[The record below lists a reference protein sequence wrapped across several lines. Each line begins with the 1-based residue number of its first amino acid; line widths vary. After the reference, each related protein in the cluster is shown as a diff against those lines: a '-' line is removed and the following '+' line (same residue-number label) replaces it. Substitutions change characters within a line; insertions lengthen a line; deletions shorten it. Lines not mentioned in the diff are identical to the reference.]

1 MWWDEDFSLDDDNAK
16 TYSFRE
22 MVRGVYPFLKPY
34 NRTFVFAL
42 IWAFVGVILVLFQP
56 IILKHIIDSDIP
68 SKNFTALA
76 WSAALYFL
84 TMIFS
89 AIVGFYSNWMAQ
101 KAGIFAVNDLKVA
114 LFSHALKLG
123 LPFAEST
130 STGQLVSR
138 IESDPQRII
147 AVTSTMAQRLLMSFG
162 MIIGAFVIL
171 ATVDMRFMLIT
182 LAIFPLVI
190 FIAWF
195 SFRYFRPFFRK
206 DRENF
211 SKMLGVLSEFVRSAS
226 ILQVFDRTDWAIGRV
241 RKSTENYNRFSIKM
255 NFINYGIFQGLGFM
269 EVGATVIVLMLGVR
283 WVNDGSLTIGALV
296 LFAQYIAQIYWPI
309 FMFTEQIS
317 QLQSAGGAADR
328 IFSTLEDKPYI
339 ETQSEPVVLPRQVES
354 IRFENVSFGYS
365 DDDMIIKSMSFEIIG
380 GDQVAFVGPT
390 GGGKST
396 IINLIC
402 RFRDPQSGRI
412 LLNGIDIREFDV
424 AAYRR
429 RFGLVLQD
437 LFLFPAPIEENLR
450 AFREEVSQADLE
462 EAANLTDIHAS
473 ILSRSDGYQTVLKE
487 SGEGFSYGQRQ
498 LIAFA
503 RALAVKPQVLVLDEA
518 TSSVDPGTELRI
530 QATMK
535 KLTEGRTSFIVAH
548 RLSTIRR
555 ATSIIFVKD
564 GEMVESGNHDEL
576 MLLRG
581 AYFDLLSHVD
591 PEKEM
596 L

>member
-1 MWWDEDFSLDDDNAK
+1 
-16 TYSFRE
+16 
-22 MVRGVYPFLKPY
+22 
-34 NRTFVFAL
+34 
-42 IWAFVGVILVLFQP
+42 
-56 IILKHIIDSDIP
+56 
-68 SKNFTALA
+68 
-76 WSAALYFL
+76 
-84 TMIFS
+84 
-89 AIVGFYSNWMAQ
+89 
-101 KAGIFAVNDLKVA
+101 
-114 LFSHALKLG
+114 
-123 LPFAEST
+123 
-130 STGQLVSR
+130 
-138 IESDPQRII
+138 
-147 AVTSTMAQRLLMSFG
+147 MAQRLLMSFG
-162 MIIGAFVIL
+162 MIIGAFIIL
-171 ATVDMRFMLIT
+171 ASVDMRFMLIT

-206 DRENF
+206 DRANF
-211 SKMLGVLSEFVRSAS
+211 SKMIGVLSEFVRSAS

-241 RKSTENYNRFSIKM
+241 RKSTEDFNRFSIKM

-269 EVGATVIVLMLGVR
+269 EVGATVIVLMLGVK

-339 ETQSEPVVLPRQVES
+339 ETQAKPVELPQDIES
-354 IRFENVSFGYS
+354 IIFENVSFGYS
-365 DDDMIIKSMSFEIIG
+365 ENNMIIKNMSFEING

-437 LFLFPAPIEENLR
+437 LFLFPAPIDENLR
-450 AFREEVSQADLE
+450 AFRSEVTQQDLE
-462 EAANLTDIHAS
+462 GATNLTDIHDS
-473 ILSRSDGYQTVLKE
+473 ILARPEGYATILKE

-503 RALAVKPQVLVLDEA
+503 RALAVKPEVLVLDEA

-564 GEMVESGNHDEL
+564 GEITEAGSHDEL
-576 MLLRG
+576 IQHRG

>member
-1 MWWDEDFSLDDDNAK
+1 MWWDDDFSLDDDNTK
-16 TYSFRE
+16 TYSFKE
-22 MVRGVYPFLKPY
+22 MVLGVYPFVKPY
-34 NRTFVFAL
+34 NRTFFFAL
-42 IWAFVGVILVLFQP
+42 VWAFVGVILVLFQP

-68 SKNFTALA
+68 SGNFKALA
-76 WSAALYFL
+76 WSAGLYLL

-101 KAGIFAVNDLKVA
+101 KAGIFAVNDLKVS

-171 ATVDMRFMLIT
+171 ASVDVRFLVIT

-206 DRENF
+206 DRANF
-211 SKMLGVLSEFVRSAS
+211 SKMIGVLSEFVRSAS
-226 ILQVFDRTDWAIGRV
+226 ILQVFDRTDWATNRV
-241 RKSTENYNRFSIKM
+241 RKSTEDFNRFSMKM
-255 NFINYGIFQGLGFM
+255 NYINYGIFQGLGFM
-269 EVGATVIVLMLGVR
+269 EVAATVIVLMLGVR
-283 WVNDGSLTIGALV
+283 WVNEGSLTIGALV

-339 ETQSEPVVLPRQVES
+339 ATRPEPVDLPDRIES
-354 IRFENVSFGYS
+354 IVFEKVSFGYS
-365 DDDMIIKSMSFEIIG
+365 GDKMIIRDMSFEIRG
-380 GDQVAFVGPT
+380 GDQIAFVGPT

-402 RFRDPQSGRI
+402 RFRDPQEGRI
-412 LLNGIDIREFDV
+412 LLNGIDIRDFDV

-437 LFLFPAPIEENLR
+437 LFLFPAPIDENLR
-450 AFREEVSQADLE
+450 AFRDEVSQKDLE
-462 EAANLTDIHAS
+462 EAANLTDIHTS
-473 ILSRSDGYQTVLKE
+473 ILSRSQGYQTELKE

-564 GEMVESGNHDEL
+564 GEITESGSHEEL
-576 MLLRG
+576 VRLRG
-581 AYFDLLSHVD
+581 SYFDLLSHVD

>member
-16 TYSFRE
+16 TYSFKE

-68 SKNFTALA
+68 SKNFVALA
-76 WSAALYFL
+76 WSATLYFL

-206 DRENF
+206 DRANF

-241 RKSTENYNRFSIKM
+241 RKSTEDYNRFSIKM

-339 ETQSEPVVLPRQVES
+339 ETQPDPVELPRYVRS

-365 DDDMIIKSMSFEIIG
+365 DDKMIVKDMSFEIKG

-462 EAANLTDIHAS
+462 ESAKLTDIHAS

-555 ATSIIFVKD
+555 ATSIIFVRE
-564 GEMVESGNHDEL
+564 GAIVESGNHDEL

>member
-1 MWWDEDFSLDDDNAK
+1 MWHDEDFSLDDDTTK

-22 MVRGVYPFLKPY
+22 MVQGVYPYVKPY
-34 NRTFVFAL
+34 KRIFVYAL
-42 IWAFVGVILVLFQP
+42 LWAFVGVVLVLIQP
-56 IILKHIIDSDIP
+56 LILKNIIDNDIP
-68 SKNFTALA
+68 GGDFSALA
-76 WSAALYFL
+76 WSASLYLL
-84 TMIFS
+84 TMVLS
-89 AIVGFYSNWMAQ
+89 AIFGFYSNWMAQ
-101 KAGIFAVNDLKVA
+101 KAGIFAVNDLKVS

-171 ATVDMRFMLIT
+171 ASVDVRFLVIT
-182 LAIFPLVI
+182 LSIFPLVI
-190 FIAWF
+190 LTAWF
-195 SFRYFRPFFRK
+195 SFRYFRPYFRK
-206 DRENF
+206 DRANF
-211 SKMLGVLSEFVRSAS
+211 SKMLGVLSEFIRAAS
-226 ILQVFDRTDWAIGRV
+226 ILQVFNRTDWAMNRV
-241 RKSTENYNRFSIKM
+241 RKSTEDFNRFSIKM
-255 NFINYGIFQGLGFM
+255 NWINYGIFQGLGSM
-269 EVGATVIVLMLGVR
+269 EIAATVIVLMLGVK
-283 WVNDGSLTIGALV
+283 WVDEGTLTIGALV

-328 IFSTLEDKPYI
+328 IFSTMETIPDIESKPNPKPI
-339 ETQSEPVVLPRQVES
+339 PDRIES

-365 DDDMIIKSMSFEIIG
+365 DDKMVINNMSFEIKG
-380 GDQVAFVGPT
+380 GDQIAFVGPT

-396 IINLIC
+396 VINLFC
-402 RFRDPQSGRI
+402 RFRDPQEGRI
-412 LLNGIDIREFDV
+412 LLNDTDIREYDV
-424 AAYRR
+424 AEYRQ

-437 LFLFPAPIEENLR
+437 LFLFPAGINENLK
-450 AFREEVSQADLE
+450 AFRSNISESEVRD
-462 EAANLTDIHAS
+462 AAQLTDIHQS
-473 ILSRSDGYQTVLKE
+473 ILDRKEGYDTVLNE

-503 RALAVKPQVLVLDEA
+503 RALAVKPDVLVLDEA

-530 QATMK
+530 QATLK

-555 ATSIIFVKD
+555 ATSILFIRD
-564 GEMVESGNHDEL
+564 GAIVESGSHNEL
-576 MLLRG
+576 VAKHG
-581 AYFDLLSHVD
+581 DYAELLSHAD
-591 PEKEM
+591 MEKEM
-596 L
+596 V

>member
-1 MWWDEDFSLDDDNAK
+1 MWWDDDFSLDDDNAK
-16 TYSFRE
+16 TYSFKE
-22 MVRGVYPFLKPY
+22 MVRGVYPFIKPY
-34 NRTFVFAL
+34 NKTFFFAL
-42 IWAFVGVILVLFQP
+42 VWAFAGVILVLFQP

-76 WSAALYFL
+76 WSAGLYLL
-84 TMIFS
+84 TMILS

-101 KAGIFAVNDLKVA
+101 KAGIFAVNDLKVS

-147 AVTSTMAQRLLMSFG
+147 AVTSTMAQRLLMSIG

-171 ATVDMRFMLIT
+171 ASVDIRFLLIT

-195 SFRYFRPFFRK
+195 SFRYFRPYFRK
-206 DRENF
+206 DRSNF

-241 RKSTENYNRFSIKM
+241 RKSTEEFNSFSIKM

-283 WVNDGSLTIGALV
+283 WVNEGSLTIGALV

-328 IFSTLEDKPYI
+328 IFSTLEEKPYI
-339 ETQSEPVVLPRQVES
+339 ETQVEPVELPSEIES
-354 IRFENVSFGYS
+354 IVFENVSFGYS
-365 DDDMIIKSMSFEIIG
+365 SDFMIIKDMSFEIKG

-402 RFRDPQSGRI
+402 RFRDPQAGRI
-412 LLNGIDIREFDV
+412 LLNGIDICEFDV
-424 AAYRR
+424 TDYRR

-437 LFLFPAPIEENLR
+437 LFLFPAPIEENLK
-450 AFREEVSQADLE
+450 AFRSEVTQEDLE
-462 EAANLTDIHAS
+462 AAANLTDIHTS
-473 ILSRSDGYQTVLKE
+473 ILARSEGYQTILKE

-555 ATSIIFVKD
+555 ATSIIFVRD
-564 GEMVESGNHDEL
+564 GEIIESGNHDEL
-576 MLLRG
+576 ISMRG
-581 AYFDLLSHVD
+581 AYFDLLSHAD
-591 PEKEM
+591 LEKEI

>member
-16 TYSFRE
+16 TYSFKE
-22 MVRGVYPFLKPY
+22 MVSGVYPFIKPY
-34 NRTFVFAL
+34 NRTFFFAL
-42 IWAFVGVILVLFQP
+42 VWAFIGVVLVLFQP

-68 SKNFTALA
+68 SKNFNALV
-76 WSAALYFL
+76 WSAILYLL
-84 TMIFS
+84 TMILS

-162 MIIGAFVIL
+162 MIVGAFVIL
-171 ATVDMRFMLIT
+171 ASVDVRFLVIT

-206 DRENF
+206 DRANF

-226 ILQVFDRTDWAIGRV
+226 ILQVFDRTDWASGRV
-241 RKSTENYNRFSIKM
+241 RKATEDFNRFSIKM

-269 EVGATVIVLMLGVR
+269 EVGATVIVLMLGVK
-283 WVNDGSLTIGALV
+283 WVNEGTLTIGALV

-328 IFSTLEDKPYI
+328 IFSTLEEKPYI
-339 ETQSEPVVLPRQVES
+339 ETKPEPVALPTQIDS
-354 IRFENVSFGYS
+354 IVFENVSFGYS
-365 DDDMIIKSMSFEIIG
+365 EDNMIIRNMSFEING
-380 GDQVAFVGPT
+380 GDQIAFVGPT

-402 RFRDPQSGRI
+402 RFRDPQAGRI
-412 LLNGIDIREFDV
+412 LLNGVDIRDFDV
-424 AAYRR
+424 AEFRR

-437 LFLFPAPIEENLR
+437 LFLFPASIEENLK

-462 EAANLTDIHAS
+462 KAANQTDIHES
-473 ILSRSDGYQTVLKE
+473 ILSRTDGYATILKE

-555 ATSIIFVKD
+555 ATSIIFVRD
-564 GEMVESGNHDEL
+564 GEIIESGSHDEL
-576 MLLRG
+576 VALKG
-581 AYFDLLSHVD
+581 SYFDLLSHVD

>member
-1 MWWDEDFSLDDDNAK
+1 MWWDEDFNLDDDDSK
-16 TYSFRE
+16 TYSFKE
-22 MVRGVYPFLKPY
+22 MVQGVYPYLKPY
-34 NRTFVFAL
+34 NRTFFFAL
-42 IWAFVGVILVLFQP
+42 VWAFLGVILVLFQP

-68 SKNFTALA
+68 GGDFQALA
-76 WSAALYFL
+76 WSAGLYLL
-84 TMIFS
+84 TMILS
-89 AIVGFYSNWMAQ
+89 AILGFYSNWMAQ
-101 KAGIFAVNDLKVA
+101 KAGIFAVNDLKVS
-114 LFSHALKLG
+114 LFSYALTLG

-147 AVTSTMAQRLLMSFG
+147 AVTSTMAQRLLMSVG

-171 ATVDMRFMLIT
+171 ASVDMRFLIIT

-206 DRENF
+206 DRANF
-211 SKMLGVLSEFVRSAS
+211 SKMIGVLSEFVRSAS
-226 ILQVFDRTDWAIGRV
+226 ILQVFDRTDWALGRV
-241 RKSTENYNRFSIKM
+241 KKSTEEFNSFSIKM

-269 EVGATVIVLMLGVR
+269 EVGATVIVLMLGVK
-283 WVNDGSLTIGALV
+283 WVNEGTLTIGALV

-328 IFSTLEDKPYI
+328 IFSTLEETPYI
-339 ETQSEPVVLPRQVES
+339 RSKPQSVKLPSRIES
-354 IRFENVSFGYS
+354 ICFEDVSFGYS
-365 DDDMIIKSMSFEIIG
+365 ADQMIIHNMSFEIHG
-380 GDQVAFVGPT
+380 EEQVAFVGPT

-412 LLNGIDIREFDV
+412 LLNGVDIRDFDV
-424 AAYRR
+424 SEYRR
-429 RFGLVLQD
+429 KFGLVLQD

-450 AFREEVSQADLE
+450 AFRDDISRSDLE
-462 EAANLTDIHAS
+462 DAARLTDIHDS
-473 ILSRSDGYQTVLKE
+473 ILARSEGYETLLKE

-503 RALAVKPQVLVLDEA
+503 RALAVKPEVLVLDEA

-555 ATSIIFVKD
+555 ASTIMFVEN
-564 GEMVESGNHDEL
+564 GEIKESGSHEAL
-576 MLLRG
+576 MNLRG
-581 AYFDLLSHVD
+581 AYSELLSHVD
-591 PEKEM
+591 PDKEM

>member
-16 TYSFRE
+16 TYSFKE
-22 MVRGVYPFLKPY
+22 MVLGVYPFVKPY
-34 NRTFVFAL
+34 NRTFFFAL
-42 IWAFVGVILVLFQP
+42 VWAFVGVILVLFQP

-76 WSAALYFL
+76 WSAGLYLL
-84 TMIFS
+84 TMVLS
-89 AIVGFYSNWMAQ
+89 AVVGFYSNWMAQ
-101 KAGIFAVNDLKVA
+101 KAGIFAVNDLKVS
-114 LFSHALKLG
+114 LFSHALRLG

-162 MIIGAFVIL
+162 MIIGAFIIL
-171 ATVDMRFMLIT
+171 ASVDMRFMLIT

-206 DRENF
+206 DRANF
-211 SKMLGVLSEFVRSAS
+211 SKMIGVLSEFVRSAS

-241 RKSTENYNRFSIKM
+241 RKSTEDFNRFSIKM

-269 EVGATVIVLMLGVR
+269 EVGATVIVLMLGVT

-339 ETQSEPVVLPRQVES
+339 ETQARPVDLPQDVEN
-354 IRFENVSFGYS
+354 IIFENVSFGYS
-365 DDDMIIKSMSFEIIG
+365 DDKMIIKNMSFEING

-402 RFRDPQSGRI
+402 RFRDPQTGRI

-424 AAYRR
+424 ADYRR

-437 LFLFPAPIEENLR
+437 LFLFPAPIDENLR
-450 AFREEVSQADLE
+450 AFRSEVTQKDLE

-473 ILSRSDGYQTVLKE
+473 ILNRSDGYATVLKE

-564 GEMVESGNHDEL
+564 GEITESGSHDEL
-576 MLLRG
+576 IRHRG
-581 AYFDLLSHVD
+581 AYFELLSHVD

>member
-1 MWWDEDFSLDDDNAK
+1 MWWDDDFSLDDDNAK
-16 TYSFRE
+16 TYSFKE
-22 MVRGVYPFLKPY
+22 MVRGVYPFIRPY
-34 NRTFVFAL
+34 NRTFFFAL
-42 IWAFVGVILVLFQP
+42 VWAFVGVILVLFQP

-76 WSAALYFL
+76 CSAGLYLL
-84 TMIFS
+84 TMVLS
-89 AIVGFYSNWMAQ
+89 AVVGFYSNWMAQ
-101 KAGIFAVNDLKVA
+101 KAGIFAVNDLKVS
-114 LFSHALKLG
+114 LFFHALKLG

-162 MIIGAFVIL
+162 MIIGAFIIL

-206 DRENF
+206 DRANF
-211 SKMLGVLSEFVRSAS
+211 SKMIGVLSEFVRSAS

-241 RKSTENYNRFSIKM
+241 RRSTEDFNRFSIKM

-269 EVGATVIVLMLGVR
+269 EVGATVIVLMLGVK

-339 ETQSEPVVLPRQVES
+339 ETQSKPVDLPQEVES
-354 IRFENVSFGYS
+354 IVFENVSFGYS
-365 DDDMIIKSMSFEIIG
+365 DDNLIIKNMSFEIKG

-402 RFRDPQSGRI
+402 RFRDPQTGRI

-424 AAYRR
+424 ADYRR

-437 LFLFPAPIEENLR
+437 LFLFPAPIAENLR
-450 AFREEVSQADLE
+450 AFRSEVTQQDLE
-462 EAANLTDIHAS
+462 EAANLTDIHTS
-473 ILSRSDGYQTVLKE
+473 ILNRSDGYATVLKE

-555 ATSIIFVKD
+555 ATSIIFVKA
-564 GEMVESGNHDEL
+564 GEITESGNHDEL
-576 MLLRG
+576 IRQKG
-581 AYFDLLSHVD
+581 SYFDLLSHVD

>member
-76 WSAALYFL
+76 WSAGLYFL

-101 KAGIFAVNDLKVA
+101 KAGIFAVNDLKVS

-171 ATVDMRFMLIT
+171 ASVDMRFMLIT
-182 LAIFPLVI
+182 GAIFPLVI

-206 DRENF
+206 DRANF

-241 RKSTENYNRFSIKM
+241 RKSTEDFNRFSIKM

-269 EVGATVIVLMLGVR
+269 EVGATVIVLMLGVK

-339 ETQSEPVVLPRQVES
+339 ETQPDPVELPRYVRS

-365 DDDMIIKSMSFEIIG
+365 DDDMIIKSMSFEIMG

-412 LLNGIDIREFDV
+412 MLNGIDIREFDV

-555 ATSIIFVKD
+555 ATSIIFVRD
-564 GEMVESGNHDEL
+564 GEIVESGNHDEL